1 VSVAPVDAGFVDS
14 VDRATGKVVARI
26 AATDPAD
33 VPPYFARARLAQKA
47 WAAKAVRER
56 CVFLRRLGRVAF
68 ERRAEIVDA
77 ISGETGKPRAEATFA
92 EILLVLDTI
101 EFVAKRAPGWLR
113 PVRVPHHNLVMK
125 AKSAWIEYEPYGVLA
140 IISPW
145 NYPFSIPMLEIVAG
159 LAAGNAVVLKPSEM
173 TPGTG
178 QLIGEL
184 VRAAGFPDGLLQ
196 VAQGGGEVGA
206 ALIGSEAVG
215 AARPDKV
222 FFTGSIETGRRI
234 AEACGRALI
243 PSVLELGGNDAM
255 IVLADAN
262 LETASSAAVWGG
274 MMNCG
279 QACVSV
285 ERIYVEQPVAQK
297 FADLCAEKAGRLR
310 VGPPSDVRSDIGP
323 MIGSQQISRV
333 EEKVS
338 EAVELGA
345 QVMVG
350 GHRRREA
357 GNNFYEPTVVTG
369 ANHSMRLMTEE
380 TFGPVIA
387 IEAVASSDEA
397 IERANA
403 SKYGLSASV
412 WTGDRKR
419 GRKIASRLAA
429 GAVMVND
436 VASYFGISEAPH
448 GGQRASGWGR
458 SHSRLGVMETVQVK
472 YVDMDRLPGVAKPWW
487 FGYGESLAKA
497 ADRYVEF
504 AFAPSPLRKL
514 RALTG
519 KDSALRTIF
528 RRNRV

>member
-1 VSVAPVDAGFVDS
+1 MSVAPVDPGFIDS

-33 VPPYFARARLAQKA
+33 LPAHFERARAAQKL
-47 WAAKAVRER
+47 WAAKTVRER
-56 CVFLRRLGRVAF
+56 CVFLRRLGRTVF

-77 ISGETGKPRAEATFA
+77 ISGETGKPRAEATFG
-92 EILLVLDTI
+92 EILLVLDTV

-113 PVRVPHHNLVMK
+113 PVRVAHHNFVMK
-125 AKSAWIEYEPYGVLA
+125 AKSGWLEYQPYGVLA
-140 IISPW
+140 IIAPW

-184 VRAAGFPDGLLQ
+184 IRASGFPDGLLQ
-196 VAQGGGEVGA
+196 VVQGGGEVGA
-206 ALIGSEAVG
+206 ALIGGSESA

-222 FFTGSIETGRRI
+222 FFTGSVETGRRI

-243 PSVLELGGNDAM
+243 PSVLELGGKDAM
-255 IVLADAN
+255 IVLSDAN
-262 LETASSAAVWGG
+262 LEVASSAAVWGG

-285 ERIYVEQPVAQK
+285 ERVYVEQAVAQR
-297 FADLCAEKAGRLR
+297 FAELCAKKAGKLR
-310 VGPPSDVRSDIGP
+310 TGPPSDPRSEIGP
-323 MIGSQQISRV
+323 MISARQISKV
-333 EEKVS
+333 EDQVA
-338 EAVELGA
+338 EAVSLGA
-345 QVMVG
+345 QVVAG

-357 GNNFYEPTVVTG
+357 GSNFYEPTVVTG
-369 ANHSMRLMTEE
+369 ANHAMRLMTEE

-412 WTGDRKR
+412 WTADAKR

-436 VASYFGISEAPH
+436 VASYFGITEAPH

-472 YVDMDRLPGVAKPWW
+472 YIDVDRLPGVAKPWW
-487 FGYGESLAKA
+487 FGYGESLPKA

-504 AFAPSPLRKL
+504 SFAPSWSQKL
-514 RALTG
+514 RALLG
-519 KDSALRTIF
+519 KDNALRTIF
-528 RRNRV
+528 RRKL

>member
-1 VSVAPVDAGFVDS
+1 MSVSSVEVGFVDS

-26 AATDPAD
+26 AATDPGDLPAH
-33 VPPYFARARLAQKA
+33 FERARVAQKA
-47 WAAKAVRER
+47 WAAKTARER
-56 CVFLRRLGRVAF
+56 CVLLRRLGRVVF
-68 ERRAEIVDA
+68 ERRAEIVAA

-113 PVRVPHHNLVMK
+113 PVRVPHHNFVMK
-125 AKSAWIEYEPYGVLA
+125 AKSAWLEYEPYGVLA
-140 IISPW
+140 IIAPW

-184 VRAAGFPDGLLQ
+184 VRAAGFPDGLLP
-196 VAQGGGEVGA
+196 VVQGGGELGA
-206 ALIGSEAVG
+206 ALIGSEAAG
-215 AARPDKV
+215 ARPDKV
-222 FFTGSIETGRRI
+222 FFTGSVETGRRV
-234 AEACGRALI
+234 AEASARALI
-243 PSVLELGGNDAM
+243 PSVLELGGKDAM

-262 LETASSAAVWGG
+262 LEMASSAAVWGG

-285 ERIYVEQPVAQK
+285 ERIYVEQPVAQR
-297 FADLCAEKAGRLR
+297 FAELCAEKAGKLR
-310 VGPPSDVRSDIGP
+310 TGPPSDPRSDIGP
-323 MIGSQQISRV
+323 MISSRQIAKV
-333 EEKVS
+333 EDQIS
-338 EAVELGA
+338 EAVGLGA
-345 QVMVG
+345 QVVAG
-350 GHRRREA
+350 GQRRREA
-357 GNNFYEPTVVTG
+357 GSNFYEPTVVTG
-369 ANHSMRLMTEE
+369 ASHSMRLMTEE

-387 IEAVASSDEA
+387 IEVVASSDEA

-412 WTGDRKR
+412 WTADAKR

-436 VASYFGISEAPH
+436 VASYFGITEAPH

-472 YVDMDRLPGVAKPWW
+472 YIDVDRLPGIAKPWW
-487 FGYGESLAKA
+487 FGYGESLANA

-504 AFAPSPLRKL
+504 SFAPSWSQRL
-514 RALTG
+514 RALMG
-519 KDSALRTIF
+519 KDNALRTIF
-528 RRNRV
+528 RRKL

>member
-1 VSVAPVDAGFVDS
+1 
-14 VDRATGKVVARI
+14 VV
-26 AATDPAD
+26 
-33 VPPYFARARLAQKA
+33 
-47 WAAKAVRER
+47 
-56 CVFLRRLGRVAF
+56 F

-92 EILLVLDTI
+92 EILVVLDTV
-101 EFVAKRAPGWLR
+101 EFVAKRAPSWLR

-125 AKSAWIEYEPYGVLA
+125 AKRGWLEYDPYGVLA
-140 IISPW
+140 ILSPW

-159 LAAGNAVVLKPSEM
+159 LAGGNAVLLKPSEM
-173 TPGTG
+173 TPRTG

-184 VRAAGFPDGLLQ
+184 VRAAEFPEALVQ
-196 VAQGGGEVGA
+196 VVQGGGELGA
-206 ALIGSEAVG
+206 ALIGSDAAG
-215 AARPDKV
+215 ARPDKV
-222 FFTGSIETGRRI
+222 FFTGSVETGRRI
-234 AEACGRALI
+234 AEVCGRALI
-243 PSVLELGGNDAM
+243 PSVLELGGKAAM

-285 ERIYVEQPVAQK
+285 ERIYVEHRVALR
-297 FADLCAEKAGRLR
+297 FSELCAEKAGKLR
-310 VGPPSDVRSDIGP
+310 IGPPSDARSEIGP
-323 MIGSQQISRV
+323 MIGPRQVSRV
-333 EEKVS
+333 EAQIS
-338 EAVELGA
+338 EAVDLGA
-345 QVMVG
+345 RVLVG
-350 GHRRREA
+350 GQRRGEA
-357 GNNFYEPTVVTG
+357 RSDFYEPTVVTG
-369 ANHSMRLMTEE
+369 ANHSMRVMTEE

-387 IEAVASSDEA
+387 IESVASSEEA
-397 IERANA
+397 IARANA

-412 WTGDRKR
+412 WTSDAKR

-472 YVDMDRLPGVAKPWW
+472 YIDVDRLPGVAKPWW
-487 FGYGESLAKA
+487 FGYGESLANA

-504 AFAPSPLRKL
+504 SFAPSGSRKL
-514 RALTG
+514 QALLG
-519 KDSALRTIF
+519 KDNALRTIF
-528 RRNRV
+528 RRKL

>member
-1 VSVAPVDAGFVDS
+1 VSVVGAEMGHVES
-14 VDRATGKVVARI
+14 VDRATGKVLARI
-26 AATDPAD
+26 ATANPAEL
-33 VPPYFARARLAQKA
+33 PAHFERARVAQKA
-47 WAAKAVRER
+47 WAAKSVRER
-56 CVFLRRLGRVAF
+56 CAFLRRLGRVVF

-92 EILLVLDTI
+92 EILVVLDTI

-113 PVRVPHHNLVMK
+113 PVRVPHHNLAMK
-125 AKSAWIEYEPYGVLA
+125 AKSAWLEYEPYGVLA

-145 NYPFSIPMLEIVAG
+145 NYPFSIPMLEIIAG
-159 LAAGNAVVLKPSEM
+159 LASGNAVVLKPSDM

-178 QLIGEL
+178 ELIGEL

-196 VAQGGGEVGA
+196 VVQGGGEVGA
-206 ALIGSEAVG
+206 ALIGSEAAG
-215 AARPDKV
+215 TARPDKV
-222 FFTGSIETGRRI
+222 FFTGSVETGRRI

-243 PSVLELGGNDAM
+243 PSVLELGGKDAM

-262 LETASSAAVWGG
+262 LEMASSAAVWGG

-297 FADLCAEKAGRLR
+297 FSELCAEKAAKLR
-310 VGPPSDVRSDIGP
+310 TGPPSDARSDVGP
-323 MIGSQQISRV
+323 MISPRQIEKIEQQI
-333 EEKVS
+333 S

-345 QVMVG
+345 RVMAG
-350 GHRRREA
+350 GHRQREA
-357 GNNFYEPTVVTG
+357 AGNFFEPTVVTG

-387 IEAVASSDEA
+387 IEAVASSEEA

-403 SKYGLSASV
+403 SKYALSASV

-419 GRKIASRLAA
+419 GRRVASRLAA

-472 YVDMDRLPGVAKPWW
+472 YIDVDRLPDMAKPWW
-487 FGYGESLAKA
+487 FGYGESLANA

-504 AFAPSPLRKL
+504 SFAPSWSQKL
-514 RALTG
+514 RALLG
-519 KDSALRTIF
+519 KDNALKTIF
-528 RRNRV
+528 RTKL

>member
-1 VSVAPVDAGFVDS
+1 MSVAGVETAFVES
-14 VDRATGKVVARI
+14 VDRATGKVVGRI
-26 AATDPAD
+26 ATTDPAD
-33 VPPYFARARLAQKA
+33 LPAHFERARIAQRS
-47 WAAKAVRER
+47 WAAKSVRER
-56 CVFLRRLGRVAF
+56 CVFLRRLGRVVF
-68 ERRAEIVDA
+68 ERRAEILDA
-77 ISGETGKPRAEATFA
+77 ITGETGKPLAEATFA

-113 PVRVPHHNLVMK
+113 PVRVPHHNFVMK
-125 AKSAWIEYEPYGVLA
+125 AKSAWLEYQPYGVLA

-145 NYPFSIPMLEIVAG
+145 NYPFSIPILEIVAG

-173 TPGTG
+173 TPRTG
-178 QLIGEL
+178 QLIGDL
-184 VRAAGFPDGLLQ
+184 VRGAGFPDGLMQ
-196 VAQGGGEVGA
+196 VVQGGGEVGA
-206 ALIGSEAVG
+206 ALIGSEATG
-215 AARPDKV
+215 ARPDKV
-222 FFTGSIETGRRI
+222 FFTGSVETGRRI

-243 PSVLELGGNDAM
+243 PSVLELGGKAAM

-262 LETASSAAVWGG
+262 LEMASSAAVWGG

-297 FADLCAEKAGRLR
+297 FSELCAQKAGKLRL
-310 VGPPSDVRSDIGP
+310 GPPSDARSDVGP
-323 MIGSQQISRV
+323 MISAQQLAKVESQ
-333 EEKVS
+333 VS
-338 EAVELGA
+338 EAMGLGA
-345 QVMVG
+345 QVSAG
-350 GHRRREA
+350 GHPRPEA
-357 GNNFYEPTVVTG
+357 GKNFFEPTVVTG

-387 IEAVASSDEA
+387 IEAVGSSDEA

-412 WTGDRKR
+412 WTGDRRR
-419 GRKIASRLAA
+419 GRKIASSLSA

-472 YVDMDRLPGVAKPWW
+472 YVDVDRLPDVAKPWW
-487 FGYGESLAKA
+487 FGYGESLANA

-504 AFAPSPLRKL
+504 SFAPSWSRKL
-514 RALTG
+514 RAVFG
-519 KDSALRTIF
+519 KDNALRTIF
-528 RRNRV
+528 RAKL